1 VAVVLAGLVALM
13 RLPVRLLPDVSYPVL
28 VVAVNDADAAPAE
41 VEQGITEP
49 VERSLAGTAGLDE
62 LRSVA
67 RAGWSLTSLRFA
79 WGTDMDFA
87 ALEVRERLDELR
99 DVLPPTAARPVLLRR
114 DPGAAPFMA
123 IAVAGAHAGPDAAR
137 DVAPSALATLAETVI
152 KRRLEQLPGVAE
164 AVVLGGAR
172 RELRVALDAR
182 ALDRHGL
189 AVADVA
195 EAIRR
200 ENARI
205 AAGSLRRGALQL
217 ALTTAGELRSRA
229 ELADVRVAP
238 VRGGHTAA
246 RVRVGDLGRVL
257 DTLAARQTIA
267 MLDGRDAV
275 AVLLYREA
283 GANTLRAAVHVERVL
298 AELRREYP
306 RLALDV
312 ASSQT
317 TFVRAALLNVAQE
330 VVLGGLLAVGVL
342 FCVVRDRRAPSA
354 VAAAVPVAVGGT
366 FALLHA
372 AGASLDV
379 MTLGGVA
386 LGVALLMD
394 NSIVVVENVVRYR
407 ELGYPPAEAAARGA
421 EEVAAPVVASTLTT
435 IVVLA
440 PLAAAGGVAAALF
453 GALAR
458 AATLALAASVVVA
471 LVLVPALAARWPR
484 RRVPTAERSAN
495 SRGMRLYER
504 TVLLALDHRG
514 WVVGACVALV
524 AGAVAV
530 AATLPRAVLPAVDQ
544 GEFRVSLSLPL
555 GTPVERTAARVRE
568 LDATLRATRGVAR
581 VFARVGEPAR
591 ADGAGPEGG
600 GAHAAALDVRTDG
613 VEPVERVAD
622 RARRALGAPAEA
634 LQFDLAS
641 RTTALAGVLSADSE
655 GNVEVRVLGE
665 DRATA
670 VSHAR
675 RIAKAL
681 DRLPQISRIRV
692 DDAGAL
698 PELRVLVD
706 RDRAAVYDIAAADV
720 VAAMAG
726 RTRGVPAGSLAGDDG
741 RVPITLVLESPAGQS
756 VAELRATPVRGVPLA
771 AFAALELSSG
781 PAELHRV
788 GGERAVVIVGEA
800 PMSRLGAVAARVR
813 TLTDSLGAPAGL
825 RVEVGGESERIA
837 QSLASLLGAVLLAIA
852 LAYLVLAAEFESLVH
867 PVTVLLSVPLAL
879 AGAVLALRVAGAGL
893 NAVSLVGC
901 VVLVGVVDNDAVVKV
916 DFILRMRRRGL
927 GVREAVLAAG
937 RARLRPILVNTATAL
952 LGLLPMALGVGA
964 GAELQAPLAVAL
976 FGGLSVGTLLTLVVV
991 PVAFSLVEDARTR
1004 WRRP

>member
-1 VAVVLAGLVALM
+1 MAVVLAGLVALM

-67 RAGWSLTSLRFA
+67 RASWSLTSLRFA

-386 LGVALLMD
+386 LGVALRMD

-440 PLAAAGGVAAALF
+440 PLSAAGGVAAALF

-484 RRVPTAERSAN
+484 RRVPTAERSAD
-495 SRGMRLYER
+495 SPGMRLYER

-706 RDRAAVYDIAAADV
+706 RDRAAIYDIAAADV

-741 RVPITLVLESPAGQS
+741 RVPITLVLELPAGQS

-800 PMSRLGAVAARVR
+800 PMSRLGAVAARVQ

-964 GAELQAPLAVAL
+964 GAELQAPLALAL